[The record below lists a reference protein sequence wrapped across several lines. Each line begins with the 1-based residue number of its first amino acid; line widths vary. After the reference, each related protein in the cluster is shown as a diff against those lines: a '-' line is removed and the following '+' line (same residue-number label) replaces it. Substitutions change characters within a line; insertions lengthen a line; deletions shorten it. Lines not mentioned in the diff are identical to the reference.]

1 MTASFKLVRE
11 NIPFIS
17 TTTQVN
23 GIIMINLS
31 PLQAFIRTIILL
43 NDILINH
50 MFHLSNVGDLVS

>member
-1 MTASFKLVRE
+1 MTASIKLVKE

-17 TTTQVN
+17 TTIQIN
-23 GIIMINLS
+23 GIIMNNLS

>member
-1 MTASFKLVRE
+1 MTASFELVKE

-17 TTTQVN
+17 TLTQIN
-23 GIIMINLS
+23 GIIMNNLS
-31 PLQAFIRTIILL
+31 HLQAFIRTIILL

>member
-17 TTTQVN
+17 TTTQIN
-23 GIIMINLS
+23 GSIMNNLS
-31 PLQAFIRTIILL
+31 PLQAFIRTIIPL

-50 MFHLSNVGDLVS
+50 MSHLSNVGDLVS

>member
-1 MTASFKLVRE
+1 MTASFELVRE

-17 TTTQVN
+17 TTTQIN
-23 GIIMINLS
+23 GIIMNNPG